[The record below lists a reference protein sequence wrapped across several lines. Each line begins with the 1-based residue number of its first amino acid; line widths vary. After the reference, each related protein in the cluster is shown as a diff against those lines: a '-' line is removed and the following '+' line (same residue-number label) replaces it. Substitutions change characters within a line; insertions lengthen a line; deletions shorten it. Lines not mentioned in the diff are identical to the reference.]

1 MKSAAELFEQ
11 LNALDETP
19 WIEAKTSSEVGK
31 SLMESINSFSN
42 EPGLVEGYILIG
54 VTGVQ
59 ESLFPEYQIVGV
71 DNPDKIQQDI
81 ATQSATLFNIPI
93 RPSISVEKLQGK
105 NVIVVR
111 VKELDQSQKP
121 VFYKKQGLP
130 SGAFRRI
137 GSTDMHCTE
146 DDMQIFYNNLGKS
159 YDQTPVSGT
168 SIKDIDPVAL
178 SRYRT
183 LREKVMPT
191 AEELSYNDEELLA
204 SLGCLS
210 ENNNIEL
217 NLAGLLLFGTSSAQR
232 RTFPMLRVDYIRV
245 PGNVWVQDPESR
257 FSSIDLRGP
266 LLLNVYKLID
276 AINTD
281 LPKGFL
287 MDKNQVQ
294 AQSTGLPILA
304 LREAIVNALMHRS
317 YREHKPT
324 QIIRYDNRIEII
336 NPGFSLKSEDKL
348 GLPGSETRNSFIAA
362 VFHETNLAETKG
374 SGIRA
379 MRRLMIDAKLAPPTF
394 ESSREHNEFTTRLLL
409 HHFLDKKDLLWL
421 KKFELYNL
429 NDSQKQ
435 ALIFVREVGA
445 IDNLTYRQ
453 MADCDP
459 LKATSDLRSMRKS
472 QLLTLFG
479 KGKGTYYKAGEVLE
493 NTLLG
498 NTFEDEHLIL
508 STELSTEPKGLST
521 EPLLL
526 STEAKNIDVIDGQVV
541 GIFDEG
547 LSTEAQEINR
557 KVLMDEL
564 PFRLQGKIYTL
575 KERESFE
582 ILEEIIL
589 EICNVRPFRLAELGS
604 ILGKG
609 DNYLS
614 RKYLK
619 PLIESDKLKFLHSD
633 MINHPNQAYEKK
645 NIN

>member
-459 LKATSDLRSMRKS
+459 LKATSDLRSMRKL

-547 LSTEAQEINR
+547 LSTEA
-557 KVLMDEL
+557 
-564 PFRLQGKIYTL
+564 
-575 KERESFE
+575 
-582 ILEEIIL
+582 
-589 EICNVRPFRLAELGS
+589 
-604 ILGKG
+604 
-609 DNYLS
+609 
-614 RKYLK
+614 
-619 PLIESDKLKFLHSD
+619 
-633 MINHPNQAYEKK
+633 
-645 NIN
+645 

>member
-1 MKSAAELFEQ
+1 MKSASELFEQ

-19 WIEAKTSSEVGK
+19 WIEAKLSSEVGK

-42 EPGLVEGYILIG
+42 EPGIIEGYILIG
-54 VTGVQ
+54 VTGMQ
-59 ESLFPEYQIVGV
+59 ESLFPEYKIVGV
-71 DNPDKIQQDI
+71 ENPDKIQQDI

-93 RPSISVEKLQGK
+93 RPNISVEKLQGK

-111 VKELDQSQKP
+111 VKELDQLQKP
-121 VFYKKQGLP
+121 VFFKKQGLP
-130 SGAFRRI
+130 SGALRRI
-137 GSTDMHCTE
+137 GSADLHCTE
-146 DDMQIFYNNLGKS
+146 DDMQIFYHNSGKS

-168 SIKDIDPVAL
+168 SIQDVDPVAL
-178 SRYRT
+178 SRYRV

-191 AEELSYNDEELLA
+191 AEELSYPDDELLA
-204 SLGCLS
+204 ALGCL
-210 ENNNIEL
+210 NFGKDTVEL
-217 NLAGLLLFGTSSAQR
+217 NLAGLLLFGTSSSQR

-245 PGNVWVQDPESR
+245 PGNVWVQNPESR
-257 FSSIDLRGP
+257 FTSIDLRGP

-287 MDKNQVQ
+287 MDKDQVQ
-294 AQSTGLPILA
+294 AQTTGLPVLA

-348 GLPGSETRNSFIAA
+348 GMPGSETRNSFIAA

-379 MRRLMIDAKLAPPTF
+379 MRKLMIDAKLAPPTF
-394 ESSREHNEFTTRLLL
+394 ESSREDNEFTTRLLL
-409 HHFLDKKDLLWL
+409 HHFLDKKDLIWL
-421 KKFELYNL
+421 KRFEQYNL
-429 NDSQKQ
+429 NDSQRQ

-453 MADCDP
+453 MADCDA
-459 LKATSDLRSMRKS
+459 LKATADLRLMRKYN
-472 QLLTLFG
+472 LLTLYG
-479 KGKGTYYKAGEVLE
+479 KGKGTYYREGEAFSE
-493 NTLLG
+493 NSYEQQYPEI
-498 NTFEDEHLIL
+498 NTEV
-508 STELSTEPKGLST
+508 STEVSTEPKNIST
-521 EPLLL
+521 EPNLV
-526 STEAKNIDVIDGQVV
+526 STEVKNIDVVDDQTIA
-541 GIFDEG
+541 IIDEG
-547 LSTEAQEINR
+547 LSTEAKEINR
-557 KVLMDEL
+557 KSLLDEL
-564 PFRLQGKIYTL
+564 PFRIQGRIHKM
-575 KERESFE
+575 KERESVE
-582 ILEEIIL
+582 IIEEIIL
-589 EICNVRPFRLAELGS
+589 GICSVRPRKLAELAS

-619 PLIESDKLKFLHSD
+619 PLMEKDKLKFLHSD
-633 MINHPNQAYEKK
+633 MINHPNQAYEIKK
-645 NIN
+645 

>member
-146 DDMQIFYNNLGKS
+146 DDMQIFYNNIGKS

-204 SLGCLS
+204 ALGCLS
-210 ENNNIEL
+210 ESNNIEL

-287 MDKNQVQ
+287 MDKDHVQ

-421 KKFELYNL
+421 KKFEQYNL

-459 LKATSDLRSMRKS
+459 LKATSDLRSMRKLH
-472 QLLTLFG
+472 LLTLFG
-479 KGKGTYYKAGEVLE
+479 KGKGTYYKAGELLE
-493 NTLLG
+493 NTLLV
-498 NTFEDEHLIL
+498 NTFEDENLTI
-508 STELSTEPKGLST
+508 STEPKGLST
-521 EPLLL
+521 EPILL

-547 LSTEAQEINR
+547 LSTEAKKINR
-557 KVLMDEL
+557 KELLDEL
-564 PFRLQGKIYTL
+564 PFRLQGKIYNL

>member
-459 LKATSDLRSMRKS
+459 LKATSDLRSMRKL

>member
-19 WIEAKTSSEVGK
+19 WIEAKLSSEVGK

-42 EPGLVEGYILIG
+42 EPGLIEGYILIG
-54 VTGVQ
+54 VTGMQ

-71 DNPDKIQQDI
+71 DNPDKIQQEI
-81 ATQSATLFNIPI
+81 ATQCATLFNVPI
-93 RPSISVEKLQGK
+93 RPTISVESLQGK

-111 VKELDQSQKP
+111 VKELDQAQKP
-121 VFYKKQGLP
+121 VFFKKQGLP

-137 GSTDMHCTE
+137 GPTDMHCTE
-146 DDMQIFYNNLGKS
+146 DDMQIFYNNPGKS

-168 SIKDIDPVAL
+168 SIKDIDPIAL

-191 AEELSYNDEELLA
+191 AEELSYSDEELLA
-204 SLGCLS
+204 ALGCLS
-210 ENNNIEL
+210 NGNDVEL

-245 PGNVWVQDPESR
+245 PGNVWVQNPESR

-379 MRRLMIDAKLAPPTF
+379 MRRLMVDAKLAPPTF
-394 ESSREHNEFTTRLLL
+394 ESSREDNEFTARLLL

-421 KKFELYNL
+421 KRFDEHNL

-453 MADCDP
+453 MADCDS
-459 LKATSDLRSMRKS
+459 LKATSDLRAMRKS
-472 QLLTLFG
+472 HLLTLFG
-479 KGKGTYYKAGEVLE
+479 KGKGTYYKAGDVLA
-493 NTLLG
+493 
-498 NTFEDEHLIL
+498 NTFLQSSFQDEY
-508 STELSTEPKGLST
+508 SDLSTEPST
-521 EPLLL
+521 EPKVVSTEPPLL
-526 STEAKNIDVIDGQVV
+526 STEVNNIDVVDGQVV
-541 GIFDEG
+541 LIIDEG
-547 LSTEAQEINR
+547 LSTEAKEINR
-557 KVLMDEL
+557 KSLMEEL
-564 PFRLQGKIYTL
+564 PFRLQGKIFQM

-589 EICNVRPFRLAELGS
+589 DICSVRPYRLAELGS

-619 PLIESDKLKFLHSD
+619 PLVESEKLKFLHSD
-633 MINHPNQAYEKK
+633 MINHPYQAYERKV
-645 NIN
+645 

>member
-1 MKSAAELFEQ
+1 MKSATELFDQ

-19 WIEAKTSSEVGK
+19 WIEAKLNSEVGK

-42 EPGLVEGYILIG
+42 EPGLVSGYILIG
-54 VTGVQ
+54 VTEMQ

-71 DNPDKIQQDI
+71 DNPDKIQQEI

-93 RPSISVEKLQGK
+93 RPNISVEKLQGK

-111 VKELDQSQKP
+111 VKELDQLQKP
-121 VFYKKQGLP
+121 VFFKKQGLP

-137 GSTDMHCTE
+137 GSSDMHCTE
-146 DDMQIFYNNLGKS
+146 DDMQIFYSNSGKS
-159 YDQTPVSGT
+159 YDQTSVSGT
-168 SIKDIDPVAL
+168 SIKDIDQVAL
-178 SRYRT
+178 SRYRM

-191 AEELSYNDEELLA
+191 AEELSYSDQELLA
-204 SLGCLS
+204 ALGCL
-210 ENNNIEL
+210 NIETEEL

-245 PGNVWVQDPESR
+245 PGNIWVQDPESR
-257 FSSIDLRGP
+257 FTSIDLRGP

-287 MDKNQVQ
+287 MEKDQVQ
-294 AQSTGLPILA
+294 AQTTGLPILA

-379 MRRLMIDAKLAPPTF
+379 MRRLMLDAKLAPPTF
-394 ESSREHNEFTTRLLL
+394 ESNREDNEFTTRLLL
-409 HHFLDKKDLLWL
+409 HHFLDQKDLVWL
-421 KKFELYNL
+421 KKFEEYNL

-453 MADCDP
+453 MADCDS
-459 LKATSDLRSMRKS
+459 LKATSDLRAMRKS
-472 QLLTLFG
+472 NLLTLFG
-479 KGKGTYYKAGEVLE
+479 KGKATYYKAGDFLV
-493 NTLLG
+493 
-498 NTFEDEHLIL
+498 NTFLANTFQDQYSGS
-508 STELSTEPKGLST
+508 STELNTEPKIAST
-521 EPLLL
+521 EPLSFSTEVRNIDVVDDQVVPILDEGI
-526 STEAKNIDVIDGQVV
+526 STEAK
-541 GIFDEG
+541 
-547 LSTEAQEINR
+547 EINR

-564 PFRLQGKIYTL
+564 PFRLQGKIFQM

-582 ILEEIIL
+582 TLQEIIV
-589 EICNVRPFRLAELGS
+589 EICSIRPFKLAELGS
-604 ILGKG
+604 VLGKG

-619 PLIESDKLKFLHSD
+619 PLVESDKLKFLHSD
-633 MINHPNQAYEKK
+633 MINHPYQAYEKK
-645 NIN
+645 I

>member
-1 MKSAAELFEQ
+1 MKSAIELFEQ

-19 WIEAKTSSEVGK
+19 WIEAKLSSEVGK

-42 EPGLVEGYILIG
+42 EPGLIEGYILIG
-54 VTGVQ
+54 VAEIQ

-71 DNPDKIQQDI
+71 DNPDKIQQEI

-93 RPSISVEKLQGK
+93 RPNISVEKLQGK
-105 NVIVVR
+105 NVVVVR
-111 VKELDQSQKP
+111 VKELDQLQKP
-121 VFYKKQGLP
+121 AFFKKQGLP

-137 GSTDMHCTE
+137 GSSDMHCTE
-146 DDMQIFYNNLGKS
+146 DDMQIFYNNSGKS
-159 YDQTPVSGT
+159 YDQTSVSGT
-168 SIKDIDPVAL
+168 SLKDIDQIAL
-178 SRYRT
+178 SRYRA

-191 AEELSYNDEELLA
+191 AEELSYSDEELLA
-204 SLGCLS
+204 ALGCLNT
-210 ENNNIEL
+210 ETGEL

-245 PGNVWVQDPESR
+245 PGNIWVQDPESR
-257 FSSIDLRGP
+257 FTSIDLRGP

-287 MDKNQVQ
+287 MDKDEVQ
-294 AQSTGLPILA
+294 AQTTGLPTLA

-379 MRRLMIDAKLAPPTF
+379 MRRLMVEAKLAPPTF
-394 ESSREHNEFTTRLLL
+394 ESSREDNEFTARLLL
-409 HHFLDKKDLLWL
+409 HHFLDQKDLVWL
-421 KKFELYNL
+421 KKFDSYNL

-453 MADCDP
+453 MADCDA
-459 LKATSDLRSMRKS
+459 LKATSDLRAMRKS
-472 QLLTLFG
+472 NLLTLFG
-479 KGKGTYYKAGEVLE
+479 KGKATYYKAGDILA
-493 NTLLG
+493 
-498 NTFEDEHLIL
+498 NTFLINGIQDQY
-508 STELSTEPKGLST
+508 SNLSTEPNTEPKVVST
-521 EPLLL
+521 EPTLF
-526 STEAKNIDVIDGQVV
+526 STEVKNIDVVDDQLVPI
-541 GIFDEG
+541 IDEG
-547 LSTEAQEINR
+547 LSTEAKEINR
-557 KVLMDEL
+557 KSLMDEL
-564 PFRLQGKIYTL
+564 PFRLQGKIFQM

-582 ILEEIIL
+582 ILEEIIV
-589 EICNVRPFRLAELGS
+589 EICSIRPFRLAELGS

-619 PLIESDKLKFLHSD
+619 PLMENEKLKFLHSD
-633 MINHPNQAYEKK
+633 MINHPNQAYMKK
-645 NIN
+645 V